1 MVEITK
7 EKNITEIGKEPVV
20 IFPLKRWKEIEEIL
34 EDLEDAVRFN
44 IVYQEN
50 RNQGAITLKKLKKKY
65 NLE

>member
-7 EKNITEIGKEPVV
+7 EKNITKIGKEPVV

-50 RNQGAITLKKLKKKY
+50 RNQGAITLKELKKKY